1 MSVIPWQVVTTP
13 VDGQHLK
20 LVTWIGLGASDT
32 GQPYV
37 VAPYSDKTVQF
48 VNMGGAGMTIQGSN
62 DPDGSAYHTLNDPQ
76 GTALANIASDK
87 TEAVLEHTYL
97 LRPSGQC
104 GSVWLLLGS
113 TR

>member
-1 MSVIPWQVVTTP
+1 MAVVPWTVVTTA
-13 VDGQHLK
+13 VDGQNVK
-20 LVTWIGLGASDT
+20 LVKWENLGAGDT
-32 GQPYV
+32 GQPFV
-37 VAPYSDKTVQF
+37 VAPYSDKTVQL
-48 VNMGGAGMTIQGSN
+48 VTATSVTIQGSN

-104 GSVWLLLGS
+104 GTVWLLLGS